1 MGKDIFRKISS
12 LRKKLHKSIDKSGL
26 NSKETREISNQMDK
40 LIKEYYD
47 SIKETEYPEFS
58 DMYSYY
64 KKSYKALKN
73 VTEQLERF
81 PTVQEW
87 TKFAKENNFLSHV
100 SLEYIAKLNWKYL
113 EIKVE
118 RELNLEI

>member
-1 MGKDIFRKISS
+1 MEKDIYRKISS
-12 LRKKLHKSIDKSGL
+12 LRRKLHKSIDRTGL
-26 NSKETREISNQMDK
+26 NSDETRKISNEMDK

-47 SIKETEYPEFS
+47 GIKETEYPEFS
-58 DMYSYY
+58 DMYLYY

-87 TKFAKENNFLSHV
+87 NKFAKENNYLSHV
-100 SLEYIAKLNWKYL
+100 SIEFVSKLKWNYL
-113 EIKVE
+113 RVKVL
-118 RELNLEI
+118 RELNMKI

>member
-26 NSKETREISNQMDK
+26 DSKETREISNQMDK
-40 LIKEYYD
+40 LIKQYYD
-47 SIKETEYPEFS
+47 SIKETEYPDFS
-58 DMYSYY
+58 DMYLYY

-100 SLEYIAKLNWKYL
+100 SLEYISKLNWKYL